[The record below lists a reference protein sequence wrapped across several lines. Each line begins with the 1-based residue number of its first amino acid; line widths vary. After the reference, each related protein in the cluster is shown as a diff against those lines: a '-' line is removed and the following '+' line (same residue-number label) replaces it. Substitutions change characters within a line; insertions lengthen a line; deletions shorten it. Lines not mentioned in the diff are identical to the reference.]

1 MKSFVRKRLGVS
13 GLLSWVRSQYKKIKE
28 KESSSPQFKLVNWW
42 IIIIYPL
49 VLSILQRLS
58 LIFLLNLMMINI
70 CSTDSAYKAPKT
82 LPPLMLWTWEAPQDL
97 RSININTT
105 GVALLILNISFKK
118 SQIVYYLRQQPLY
131 VPSNTYLT
139 AVVHIG
145 NPPKN
150 VFMNNEVAR
159 FWAIKIKNAYLRG
172 SYKELQ
178 IDFDAVTSQQQFYQ
192 ELLMALRKELGSNT
206 IISITA
212 LASWCTNDRWI
223 LKANLPINYVVPM
236 FFSLDTNQA
245 RRNRFIKAFDSHHL
259 APYCQG
265 PIGLTTSNDWDVPI
279 TTRQPIF
286 IYNTGSW
293 TKYALLKAYALQQQH
308 QSQDK

>member
-1 MKSFVRKRLGVS
+1 MRH
-13 GLLSWVRSQYKKIKE
+13 
-28 KESSSPQFKLVNWW
+28 
-42 IIIIYPL
+42 PL
-49 VLSILQRLS
+49 VLNILKRFS
-58 LIFLLNLMMINI
+58 LITLLNLMMIST
-70 CSTDSAYKAPKT
+70 CSAHANYKAPDI

-97 RSININTT
+97 RSINVKTT

-118 SQIVYYLRQQPLY
+118 SLIIYYLRQQPLY
-131 VPSNTYLT
+131 VPQNTYLT
-139 AVVHIG
+139 AVVHIA

-150 VFMNNEVAR
+150 ALMSNTVAQL
-159 FWAIKIKNAYLRG
+159 WALKIKNAYLHG
-172 SYKELQ
+172 SYRELQ
-178 IDFDAVTSQQQFYQ
+178 IDFDAVPTQQQFYQ
-192 ELLMALRKELGSNT
+192 ELLMALRKELGDHT

-223 LKANLPINYVVPM
+223 LKHNLPVNYVVPM

-245 RRNRFIKAFDSHHL
+245 RRSRFIKAFDSHHL

-265 PIGLTTSNDWDVPI
+265 PIGLTTGNDWDVPI
-279 TTRQPIF
+279 TTRQPIY

-293 TKYALLKAYALQQQH
+293 TKYALLKAYALQQHH